1 MLKKILISL
10 LLITFCFAPN
20 YSIAALRDELPP
32 LERLSD
38 LTIGVKRIEK
48 ALKYEKKNE
57 I

>member
-48 ALKYEKKNE
+48 ALKYEKK
-57 I
+57 